1 MNRLFYFVLVFLFLI
16 TSTSNAQNS
25 QQTCNLGFSF
35 EISNDPTWGV
45 NEPVVTFIVAGSPAE
60 RAGLKLNDIILEV
73 NGHGTYLKT
82 KQSIMSWFSEN
93 GNEMNISIRN
103 FKSNF
108 KRMTIAMDCRDKLA
122 ISEAQLA
129 PVYAFYSLEDIQN
142 RRFLKLLTPYQVNSE
157 VMNNANENAI
167 FSNYRTF
174 DFAKEPGGASE
185 LDLRI
190 YAIFERALGER
201 GLKRNIDDPDF
212 IIQTYYSYENN
223 PSFKVNSETFN
234 SYQKT
239 WRFDIRNNRVVK
251 LPVYSPS
258 EGARIDDIAYNLT
271 FGYKFF
277 DRKFLNPGQLTLVWE
292 SEVAERLSEHYP
304 LDAYLE
310 MNLPLVLLKFPY
322 PKNKSFGTYE
332 INYVKYNYTGIN
344 YNMNDLRTVISVDPV
359 SPAAMAG
366 IRPGD
371 VITRIGEHDF
381 KYSSNDLTKGYRRF
395 ISETMR
401 FRDKKTKY
409 TDLNGFEDCMY
420 WDVTNYSE
428 IAKAIKDKSNNASF
442 SYLFNFNQYVDW
454 NTPTF
459 LDIQVLRDG
468 EKINFQVKP
477 EILTSSNIVV
487 F

>member
-16 TSTSNAQNS
+16 TSISNAQNS

-35 EISNDPTWGV
+35 EISNDTGWGT
-45 NEPVVTFIVAGSPAE
+45 NEPVVSFIVPGSPAE
-60 RAGLKLNDIILEV
+60 RAGLKLNDIILEI
-73 NGHGTYLKT
+73 NGHGTYLKS
-82 KQSIMSWFSEN
+82 KQNIMSWFSEN
-93 GNEMNISIRN
+93 GNEMNLSVRN
-103 FKSNF
+103 FKSTF
-108 KRMTIAMDCRDKLA
+108 KRMTIAMDCRDKMA

-142 RRFLKLLTPYQVNSE
+142 RRFIIPVKTKSNKD
-157 VMNNANENAI
+157 AI

-174 DFAKEPGGASE
+174 DFAKEPGGSSE

-201 GLKRNIDDPDF
+201 GLKRNIEDPDF

-223 PSFKVNSETFN
+223 PSFKVNSETYG
-234 SYQKT
+234 SYQQT

-251 LPVYSPS
+251 IPVYSPT
-258 EGARIDDIAYNLT
+258 EGVRIDDIAYNLT

-277 DRKFLNPGQLTLVWE
+277 DRKFLNPGQLSLVWE
-292 SEVAERLSEHYP
+292 SEVSERLSENYP

-322 PKNKSFGTYE
+322 SKNASYGTYE

-344 YNMNDLRTVISVDPV
+344 YNINDLRTVISVDPI
-359 SPAAMAG
+359 SPAAIAG
-366 IRPGD
+366 IRAGD

-381 KYSSNDLTKGYRRF
+381 KHSSNELTKGYRRF

-420 WDVTNYSE
+420 WDVSYYSE
-428 IAKAIKDKSNNASF
+428 ISKAIKDKSNNASF
-442 SYLFNFNQYVDW
+442 SYLFNFNQYIDW

-459 LDIQVLRDG
+459 LDVQVIRDG
-468 EKINFQVKP
+468 DKINFQIKP

-487 F
+487 Y